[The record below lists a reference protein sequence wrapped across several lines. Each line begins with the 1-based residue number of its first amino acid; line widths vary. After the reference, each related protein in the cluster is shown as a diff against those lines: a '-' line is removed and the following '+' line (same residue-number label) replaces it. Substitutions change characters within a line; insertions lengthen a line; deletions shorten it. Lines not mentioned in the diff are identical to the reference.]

1 MEQPDIFDR
10 NARRTRRLG
19 IARGLAVDRWL
30 IRRMAEELLDRW
42 MERKPDTH
50 RVLVLG
56 HDDGVLRD
64 ALASR
69 DVTVVF
75 VDTSGPE
82 AQVICDEDR
91 LPFADA
97 TFDTVFACASLDSV
111 NDLPG
116 ALILI
121 RRALTPGGLFLG
133 AMLGAGSGS
142 LLRSIVMEP
151 VDSEPFV
158 ARAHPQIDVRASGD
172 LLARAGFINPV
183 ADMDMV
189 EARYR
194 TIEAALADRR
204 ANGLGNVLSERVP
217 VSRADVQRWQ
227 GRVTS
232 SGLPFTETFAPIYMT
247 GEAASE

>member
-1 MEQPDIFDR
+1 MDQPDIFDR
-10 NARRTRRLG
+10 NARRTRRSC
-19 IARGLAVDRWL
+19 IARGLEADRWL

-42 MERKPDTH
+42 TERKPDAR

-56 HDDGVLRD
+56 HDDGVLRG
-64 ALASR
+64 AMAGR
-69 DVTVVF
+69 NITTVF
-75 VDTSGPE
+75 ADTSGSE

-97 TFDTVFACASLDSV
+97 AFDTVFACASLDSV

-151 VDSEPFV
+151 VEHEPFV
-158 ARAHPQIDVRASGD
+158 ARAHPQIDVRAAGD

-194 TIEAALADRR
+194 TIDAALADRR
-204 ANGLGNVLSERVP
+204 ANGLGNVLRERVP
-217 VSRADVQRWQ
+217 VSRVVVQRWKGQ
-227 GRVTS
+227 VAS
-232 SGLPFTETFAPIYMT
+232 QGLPFTETFAPIYMT
-247 GEAASE
+247 GETASE